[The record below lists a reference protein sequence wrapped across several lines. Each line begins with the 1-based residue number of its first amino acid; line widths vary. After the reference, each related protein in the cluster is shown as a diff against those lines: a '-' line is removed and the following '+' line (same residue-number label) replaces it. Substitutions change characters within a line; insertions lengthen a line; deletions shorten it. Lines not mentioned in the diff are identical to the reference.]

1 MTKEMTWSDGP
12 GGLRSVD
19 EMSGHG
25 ARWLHVVEDKTEA
38 RTIKNR
44 VFKNF
49 LLIAITFCWEV
60 W

>member
-1 MTKEMTWSDGP
+1 MTKDRTWSDGP

-38 RTIKNR
+38 RTIKTE
-44 VFKNF
+44 F
-49 LLIAITFCWEV
+49 LRILF
-60 W
+60 